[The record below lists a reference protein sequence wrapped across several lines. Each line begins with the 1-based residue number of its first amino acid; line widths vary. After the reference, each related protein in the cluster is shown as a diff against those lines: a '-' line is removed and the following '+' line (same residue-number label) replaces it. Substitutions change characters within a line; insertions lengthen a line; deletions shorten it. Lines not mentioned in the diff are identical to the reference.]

1 MSTIKNENI
10 NFQSKD
16 IILEENNL
24 KEKQI
29 QGRGSIKWLDNL
41 RQSKRQSYIDNDEYN
56 NRKKELK
63 FEEMIELAKIHREA
77 NRPLIKIKE
86 FDGQTKFCQCC
97 HLPSNDN
104 IYLKAYSFCD
114 NTDKFAEFG
123 RGTSLYFSFYR
134 FSTLILFFALISM
147 ALPSFL
153 LTNYYTNQITD
164 LCYQIYI
171 KEKESISV
179 TFPGCVNFINVNGIS
194 KIFIKDT
201 DWEFKYNGIN
211 LLEYRNI
218 YKKLT
223 NSYDNVEKV
232 LINYNIVYF
241 IGIFTLFVINL
252 LYIII
257 LYNINIQYDISV
269 TTPSDYTIIISNL
282 SSAFNIFWKKIN
294 KINSYVSNIIKI
306 LGNSNEGNKSES
318 KNINPL
324 KIELEEIEELGLED
338 YPITKEINILD
349 AFYEF
354 IKNRICESSDGEKF
368 NIYQINICYKI
379 NEFMKKEEN
388 IQNLKSEIYKINYH
402 PKQIKKNEQLRLK
415 DRDRKFFYNPLDVLD
430 LNILNCKCCEKY
442 HLLSD
447 LEDEEK
453 ELEKQL
459 KELLKQTENLT
470 EDNFSGVI
478 FVIFNN
484 IQEQE
489 NFLKPF
495 PKNLI
500 MNILVSI
507 KNMKYFL
514 CCCCIDKKKRK
525 RFFLRRNMAV
535 DVAPEPEDVIFENL
549 QYSAIERLFRT
560 LFIFLVSLIIIFVCF
575 IIILALNYLQI
586 KHKTEDS
593 DKKVIFK
600 YIVSFVITL
609 VISGLNSFF
618 LYVLNYLT
626 KKEKHISMT
635 NYYLSFSIKLT
646 LFTFITSG
654 VIPLISCHY
663 YNSKSHYDIL
673 VANMLTLF
681 LSNSFLTPI
690 MWSMNFEFLYKKI
703 KICLVEKNHEYYTQK
718 ELNNLYELLDME
730 IASKY
735 SYIAKTLLMTFLYM
749 PIFPISVFISLAG
762 FVFGYFIEKFNFSKI
777 YKRPEMLNSKICE
790 FYSNYFILNF
800 FMLCIGD
807 YVFIKDVNKENIWPL
822 FNLIFFGVL
831 ILIPYNQIFSFD
843 FIGIKE
849 SDLKKDEAYED
860 CYYNFYNDYER
871 TNPMTKKEGVKHFFK
886 KLSENG
892 LISQNHYKIIIDNF
906 ENINLMET
914 YYKARKNFNNSLIQ
928 RVFLNLGKNN
938 WTNKK
943 KRKSR
948 FIENFKQ
955 YFKNN
960 GEKILNFLLGNHD
973 KNEENNEINK
983 NNIYI
988 ENENI
993 DKTKLGSSI
1002 SLKMSNDKTN
1012 SNINN
1017 IEVYP
1022 NDKIYRNNIEKSERS
1037 DLKKRSQ
1044 KFLNNFMSKEQ
1055 NNILNLY
1062 SNPLFFGIKLLCESI
1077 SLNNNDETEEEKK
1090 KEENQ
1095 EEKKKEEKE
1104 EKEKE
1109 EKELNNIIEIPEK
1122 KEKKKKR
1129 KKKKKKKT
1137 KKEPEPIVV
1146 SYNIQNEN

>member
-1 MSTIKNENI
+1 
-10 NFQSKD
+10 
-16 IILEENNL
+16 
-24 KEKQI
+24 
-29 QGRGSIKWLDNL
+29 
-41 RQSKRQSYIDNDEYN
+41 
-56 NRKKELK
+56 
-63 FEEMIELAKIHREA
+63 
-77 NRPLIKIKE
+77 
-86 FDGQTKFCQCC
+86 
-97 HLPSNDN
+97 
-104 IYLKAYSFCD
+104 
-114 NTDKFAEFG
+114 
-123 RGTSLYFSFYR
+123 
-134 FSTLILFFALISM
+134 
-147 ALPSFL
+147 
-153 LTNYYTNQITD
+153 
-164 LCYQIYI
+164 
-171 KEKESISV
+171 
-179 TFPGCVNFINVNGIS
+179 
-194 KIFIKDT
+194 
-201 DWEFKYNGIN
+201 
-211 LLEYRNI
+211 
-218 YKKLT
+218 
-223 NSYDNVEKV
+223 
-232 LINYNIVYF
+232 
-241 IGIFTLFVINL
+241 
-252 LYIII
+252 
-257 LYNINIQYDISV
+257 
-269 TTPSDYTIIISNL
+269 
-282 SSAFNIFWKKIN
+282 
-294 KINSYVSNIIKI
+294 
-306 LGNSNEGNKSES
+306 
-318 KNINPL
+318 
-324 KIELEEIEELGLED
+324 
-338 YPITKEINILD
+338 
-349 AFYEF
+349 
-354 IKNRICESSDGEKF
+354 
-368 NIYQINICYKI
+368 
-379 NEFMKKEEN
+379 
-388 IQNLKSEIYKINYH
+388 
-402 PKQIKKNEQLRLK
+402 
-415 DRDRKFFYNPLDVLD
+415 
-430 LNILNCKCCEKY
+430 
-442 HLLSD
+442 
-447 LEDEEK
+447 
-453 ELEKQL
+453 
-459 KELLKQTENLT
+459 
-470 EDNFSGVI
+470 
-478 FVIFNN
+478 
-484 IQEQE
+484 
-489 NFLKPF
+489 
-495 PKNLI
+495 

-718 ELNNLYELLDME
+718 ELNNLYELLDMQ

-735 SYIAKTLLMTFLYM
+735 SYIEKTLLMTFLYM

-762 FVFGYFIEKFNFSKI
+762 FIFGYFIEKLNFSKM

-973 KNEENNEINK
+973 KNEENNKINK

-993 DKTKLGSSI
+993 DKTKMSSSI
-1002 SLKMSNDKTN
+1002 SLKNSNDKTN

-1017 IEVYP
+1017 IDIYP
-1022 NDKIYRNNIEKSERS
+1022 SDKIYRNNIEKSERS
-1037 DLKKRSQ
+1037 DLKRRSQ
-1044 KFLNNFMSKEQ
+1044 KLLNNLISKEQ
-1055 NNILNLY
+1055 NNILSLY
-1062 SNPLFFGIKLLCESI
+1062 SNPLFFGIRILCESI
-1077 SLNNNDETEEEKK
+1077 YLNNNEEKEEEKKKEEKEEEKK

-1095 EEKKKEEKE
+1095 EKKNKEEKE
-1104 EKEKE
+1104 E